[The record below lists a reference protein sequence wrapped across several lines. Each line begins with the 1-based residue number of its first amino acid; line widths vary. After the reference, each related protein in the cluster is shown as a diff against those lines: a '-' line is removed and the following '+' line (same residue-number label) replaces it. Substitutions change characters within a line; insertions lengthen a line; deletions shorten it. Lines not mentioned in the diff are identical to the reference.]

1 MRCIGKSIV
10 IHVDHHLD
18 NLSHLKIVITSQK
31 YSILFSSQCVFDS
44 NVYLLTLILS
54 FVVRSAVNL
63 DIYLPKLA
71 VFGSCFCFPN
81 DWHLFL
87 FYWPASNSSKSDRM
101 NMQIFHSKS
110 SHTNT
115 LKHMPIHIPFFFD
128 YLVTSSSWHLHC
140 RFRVKC
146 FEDTK
151 IISFVTFKFHI
162 KIYMKLGECF
172 HVRHKFYSLRAL
184 NLKRQK
190 YDSTSF
196 LYCYN
201 LIIPNFIYGHVP

>member
-71 VFGSCFCFPN
+71 VFGSCFRFPN
-81 DWHLFL
+81 DWHLFP
-87 FYWPASNSSKSDRM
+87 FYWPVSNSSKSDRM

-115 LKHMPIHIPFFFD
+115 LKHMPIHIPFFFWLSC
-128 YLVTSSSWHLHC
+128 YFKQLAPALQIQSQMFWRHENHFVC
-140 RFRVKC
+140 Y
-146 FEDTK
+146 
-151 IISFVTFKFHI
+151 IQISHKN
-162 KIYMKLGECF
+162 IYE
-172 HVRHKFYSLRAL
+172 VRWMLSCEA
-184 NLKRQK
+184 
-190 YDSTSF
+190 
-196 LYCYN
+196 
-201 LIIPNFIYGHVP
+201 